1 MKIFEVE
8 INNLRIQILV
18 AKNDVVSLQSSTLYE
33 PQVLKELIFRYNF
46 QFSIF
51 LLQKY
56 SEQCLIFS
64 YFPAVVLGKF
74 PPRKIAPQP

>member
-8 INNLRIQILV
+8 ISNLRIQILV
-18 AKNDVVSLQSSTLYE
+18 AKNDVVALQSSTLYE
-33 PQVLKELIFRYNF
+33 LQVLKELIFRCTF

-56 SEQCLIFS
+56 STQCLIFS
-64 YFPAVVLGKF
+64 YVPAVVLGKF
-74 PPRKIAPQP
+74 PPKKIAPQP